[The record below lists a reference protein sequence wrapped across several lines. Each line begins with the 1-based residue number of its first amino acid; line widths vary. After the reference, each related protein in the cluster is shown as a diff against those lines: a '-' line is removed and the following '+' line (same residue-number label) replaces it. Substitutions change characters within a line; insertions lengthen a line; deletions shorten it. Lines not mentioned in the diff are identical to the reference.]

1 MKKGW
6 IWIGGIALV
15 AVGGLFYFKK
25 GDDGANDIEFRYSKV
40 EKGELVKS
48 ISATGTL
55 VALTTVDVKSKA
67 GGKVVRLV
75 VDEGSIVKKGDLIAL
90 IDPADTRATYDQAA
104 ADLRSSEARADQ
116 AVQNL
121 RLQQA
126 NNATGVADARAALAA
141 ARIRLQRVELETRR
155 APALANASIATAQAS
170 LNEAIQA
177 KRKLLDVTIPSRR
190 REVEGNYARA
200 NAELDAA
207 QADYERQAG
216 LEKEGYVAGSKVDAA
231 RSALEAAKA
240 SFRLAEQA
248 RASIQIEIDAQIR
261 TADAAIAR
269 ATAGYEQAKANGSD
283 AQIAQR
289 NLAEARNQVATAEI
303 DLRKALDAGL
313 QERVRKGEISAA
325 EASTV
330 RSRVSLANA
339 KVQLES
345 TTVVA
350 PRDGVVTQKY
360 LEEGTIIPPGTSTF
374 SQGPSIVQLSDV
386 TTLYVECAVDEA
398 DVASVAKGQNVRI
411 TTEAYKTETLD
422 GVVDRVNPSAKT
434 DQNVTSV
441 KVRVR
446 VKLPGKG
453 KIRLLPGMNAT
464 CEFIT
469 LSKKGVMV
477 LPQQAL
483 IQEDGK
489 SYVRVKT
496 GNAKKPEKREVKVGE
511 TGNDGVEVISGISVG
526 EEVVTAEINLA
537 EAREIQKK
545 MVEAQQGGGLTG
557 GGNRGM
563 RSFGGTTGG
572 ARSGGGAST
581 GGGAPKMGGA
591 SK

>member
-6 IWIGGIALV
+6 IWATGAAVV
-15 AVGGLFYFKK
+15 AVAAFFYFRK
-25 GDDGANDIEFRYSKV
+25 GDDTAGEVEFRYAKV

-75 VDEGSIVKKGDLIAL
+75 VDEGSIVRKGDLIAL
-90 IDPADTRATYDQAA
+90 IDPADTQATYDQAA
-104 ADLRSSEARADQ
+104 ADLRSAEARADQ
-116 AVQNL
+116 ALQNL
-121 RLQQA
+121 RLQEA

-141 ARIRLQRVELETRR
+141 ARIRLRRIELETQR
-155 APALANASIATAQAS
+155 APSLTSASLATARAS
-170 LNEAIQA
+170 LNEANQA
-177 KRKLLDVTIPSRR
+177 KRKLEEVTIPSRR
-190 REVEGNYARA
+190 REVEGNYARTK
-200 NAELDAA
+200 AELDAA
-207 QADYERQAG
+207 QADFERQTG
-216 LEKEGYVAGSKVDAA
+216 LEQSGFVAGSKVEAA

-248 RASIQIEIDAQIR
+248 RDSLQIELDALIR
-261 TADAAIAR
+261 TADAAVAR
-269 ATAGYEQAKANGSD
+269 ANASLEQAKANSSD
-283 AQIAQR
+283 NQIAQQ
-289 NLAEARNQVATAEI
+289 NLAEARNQVVTAEI
-303 DLRKALDAGL
+303 DLRKALDANL
-313 QERVRKGEISAA
+313 QERVRRGEMSAA

-374 SQGPSIVQLSDV
+374 SQGTSIVQLSDV
-386 TTLYVECAVDEA
+386 TTLYVECSVDEA
-398 DVASVAKGQNVRI
+398 DVASVAKGQTVRI
-411 TTEAYKTETLD
+411 TTEAYKTDPLD
-422 GVVDRVNPSAKT
+422 GIVDRVNPSAKT

-446 VKLPGKG
+446 VQPPKAG
-453 KIRLLPGMNAT
+453 KIKLLPGMNAT

-469 LSKKGVMV
+469 LSKKGVIV
-477 LPQQAL
+477 VPQQAVQ
-483 IQEDGK
+483 QEDGK
-489 SYVRVKT
+489 SFVRIKT
-496 GNAKKPEKREVKVGE
+496 GNLKKPEKREVKVGE
-511 TGNDGVEVISGISVG
+511 TGNDGVEILSGISVG
-526 EEVVTAEINLA
+526 EEVVTAEINVA
-537 EAREIQKK
+537 EAREIQKR

-563 RSFGGTTGG
+563 RTFGGQS
-572 ARSGGGAST
+572 SGGRAGSS
-581 GGGAPKMGGA
+581 GGMGGS